1 MILPFVR
8 DLLSGLELSEPFE
21 RARRHLA
28 AGSGR
33 RRISGLTATARALYL
48 PYFVRAANAPVL
60 MLVADNKAAEAVHL
74 NVLEIC
80 ALTGALD
87 PALVLRLPAHD
98 VLPFENL
105 SPHSEIQEARAATLW
120 KIAASRPETPR
131 LVIAPLE
138 AVCMRLF
145 PRDHYAGLALRLRKG
160 EEHLPE
166 MLIEHLLSVGYLRVD
181 VVEMPGQVT
190 LRGGILDVYSPEQD
204 RPVRIDFF
212 GDEIESIRKF
222 DPETQR
228 SSSHGNEA
236 LLLPLTETP
245 ATEKLLSAI
254 NARLTRSGSA
264 AAAALEGGEIP
275 AELQTHVSTRSGADG
290 APGDPHRRGEN
301 GVSGEPHRRGAD
313 ATIFPGWEFFS
324 PVAGARE
331 TVLDLLGPKTRV
343 LIEEPSMVKNQ
354 GERWWNKVE
363 QRHER
368 SGIGT
373 LIRPEDIYISP
384 WELDDRIRAF
394 PGAELDQLGAVDV
407 LDADRSSLS
416 EIDFSTRPTMRFHGA
431 IPAMIEQLRSLMSQ
445 NARILIAAPNQGEVE
460 RLAGLLQEYQLPYRL
475 GSRNQQPGSETVY
488 SESSFLSG
496 DLRTPVI
503 VRAAIASGVQ
513 VLELRD
519 GGSTA
524 QQLVLFG
531 ANDLSDDADV
541 SARPVARKKSKVG
554 AFISDFRDLKV
565 GDYVVHV
572 EHGIAQYCG
581 LRVLDEDKGDS
592 APPLELMIL
601 EFAEGAKLYVPLTRL
616 DLIQKYRSTDTGPA
630 PELNKLGNQSWAKTK
645 ARVKKAMQDMAAEL
659 LKLYAQRA
667 AAQGFAFS
675 PDNNLQREFEDS
687 FAFTE
692 TDDQLNAIADIK
704 RDMENVQPMD
714 RLLCGDV
721 GYGKTEVAMRAAFK
735 AVQDGKQVAVL
746 TPTTV
751 LSFQHFE
758 SFKKR
763 FANFPITIEMISRF
777 RTAKEQKEILER
789 TAEGKVDILIGTH
802 RIFSK
807 DIKFQD
813 LGLLVVDEEQ
823 RFGVRHKERLKQ
835 MRAAIDVLSMSATPI
850 PRTLHMSLI
859 GLRDMSVIETPPKD
873 RMAIQTIVAK
883 FDEKLMRTAVEM
895 ELERGGQIYFV
906 HNRVETIYEISAKI
920 RELVPSARVAVGHGQ
935 LPESELER
943 VMLAFMNHEYDVLC
957 ATSIIENG
965 LDIPLA
971 NTIIV
976 NRADRHG
983 LSELYQLRGRV
994 GRSNRRA
1001 YAYLLIPPEQQLTE
1015 IARRRLAALKEFSD
1029 LGAGFK
1035 IAALDLEL
1043 RGAGN
1048 MLGGEQSGHIEAIG
1062 FEMYT
1067 SMLEEAV
1074 RKMKGEGSGEHTTTV
1089 VNLGISIRIDDSYI
1103 TEENQRLRMYKR
1115 VAAAQS
1121 QADLA
1126 EIRDELQDRYGAPPG
1141 SVLNLLAAGEIRL
1154 RSEQLGITT
1163 LERKRTAVEEQ
1174 PAKAASPQ
1182 NRAPQVSNLR
1192 PGSAPASNGR
1202 FAPLEPLSP
1211 GQIARPAPPVRPLQY
1226 GTRSVSTREVTN
1238 ATLAVRATVGTRPA
1252 NAPLRAASPGH
1263 AGQIKTMREMLH
1275 IKFVDHAAAETF
1287 ANAGRSYTGPD
1298 PLALMKLVSTRA
1310 KSGAALSP
1318 QGVLRWPLSS
1328 AKTEDV
1334 LHDTR
1339 ELLDALEL
1347 TRIVPV

>member
-8 DLLSGLELSEPFE
+8 DLLSGLEHCEQFE
-21 RARRHLA
+21 RARRHLN

-48 PYFVRAANAPVL
+48 PFMVRAAAQPVL
-60 MLVADNKAAEAVHL
+60 ALVADNKAAEAL
-74 NVLEIC
+74 YANVLQAC
-80 ALTGALD
+80 DLTGALE
-87 PALVLRLPAHD
+87 AENVLRLPAHD
-98 VLPFENL
+98 VLPFESL
-105 SPHSEIQEARAATLW
+105 SPHSEIQETRAATLW
-120 KIAASRPETPR
+120 KIAASRQDAVR
-131 LVIAPLE
+131 LVIAPVE

-145 PRDHYAGLALRLRKG
+145 SRDHYAGLALRLRQG
-160 EEHLPE
+160 EEHLPD
-166 MLIEHLLSVGYLRVD
+166 MLLEHLLSVGYTRVD
-181 VVEMPGQVT
+181 VVEMPGQAT
-190 LRGGILDVYSPEQD
+190 LRGGILDVFSPETE

-228 SSSHGNEA
+228 SSSHTDEA

-245 ATEKLLSAI
+245 VSEKLLSAI

-264 AAAALEGGEIP
+264 AGAVLEGGDTP
-275 AELQTHVSTRSGADG
+275 AELQTHVA
-290 APGDPHRRGEN
+290 A
-301 GVSGEPHRRGAD
+301 
-313 ATIFPGWEFFS
+313 ATIFPGWEFFA
-324 PVAGARE
+324 PVAGGRE

-343 LIEEPSMVKNQ
+343 LLEEPAMVQNQ

-368 SGIGT
+368 SGVGN

-384 WELDDRIRAF
+384 WELDDRLRAF

-407 LDADRSSLS
+407 LDADRSDLS
-416 EIDFSTRPTMRFHGA
+416 EIDFSTRPTMRFHGS
-431 IPAMIEQLRSLMSQ
+431 IPALIDHLRALMQVDS
-445 NARILIAAPNQGEVE
+445 RILLAAHNQGEVE
-460 RLAGLLQEYQLPYRL
+460 RLAGLLQEYQVPYRL
-475 GSRNQQPGSETVY
+475 GSRNQQPGSESIY

-503 VRAAIASGVQ
+503 VKAAIASGVQ
-513 VLELRD
+513 VLDLHN
-519 GGSTA
+519 GSGST
-524 QQLVLFG
+524 QQIVLFG

-541 SARPVARKKSKVG
+541 SARPVPRKKSKTS

-581 LRVLDEDKGDS
+581 LRVLDEDKGDG

-630 PELNKLGNQSWAKTK
+630 PELNRLGNQAWAKTK

-667 AAQGFAFS
+667 AAVGAAFS
-675 PDNNLQREFEDS
+675 PDNNLQREFEDA
-687 FAFTE
+687 FDFTE

-704 RDMENVQPMD
+704 RDMESAQPMD

-735 AVQDGKQVAVL
+735 AVQDSKQVAVL

-763 FANFPITIEMISRF
+763 FANFPVNIEMISRF

-789 TAEGKVDILIGTH
+789 TAEGRVDILIGTH

-813 LGLLVVDEEQ
+813 LGLLVIDEEQ

-883 FDEKLMRTAVEM
+883 FDEKLVRTAVEM
-895 ELERGGQIYFV
+895 ELERSGQTYFV
-906 HNRVETIYEISAKI
+906 HNRVETIYELAAKI
-920 RELVPSARVAVGHGQ
+920 RELVPSARVVVGHGQ
-935 LPESELER
+935 LPEAELER

-1074 RKMKGEGSGEHTTTV
+1074 RKMKGEGSSANETTV
-1089 VNLGISIRIDDSYI
+1089 VNLGISIRIDDGYI
-1103 TEENQRLRMYKR
+1103 PEENQRLRMYKR
-1115 VAAAQS
+1115 VAGAVS
-1121 QADLA
+1121 QADLV
-1126 EIRDELQDRYGAPPG
+1126 EVRDELQDRYGTPPE
-1141 SVLNLLAAGEIRL
+1141 SVLNLLAAGEIRVHC
-1154 RSEQLGITT
+1154 EQLGIAT
-1163 LERKRTAVEEQ
+1163 LERKRTAVEAQ
-1174 PAKAASPQ
+1174 PSQPSNRVPQ
-1182 NRAPQVSNLR
+1182 ASNLR
-1192 PGSAPASNGR
+1192 PGSALPANGR
-1202 FAPLEPLSP
+1202 VPLQPLRP
-1211 GQIARPAPPVRPLQY
+1211 GQIARPAPPLRPLQY
-1226 GTRSVSTREVTN
+1226 STHTVARREVTN
-1238 ATLAVRATVGTRPA
+1238 ATLAARATVGARPA
-1252 NAPLRAASPGH
+1252 NAPLRAQ
-1263 AGQIKTMREMLH
+1263 AGQIKTMRDMLH
-1275 IKFVDHAAAETF
+1275 IKFIDSSASESF
-1287 ANAGRSYTGPD
+1287 ANPGRSYTGPD
-1298 PLALMKLVSTRA
+1298 PAALMKLVAHQA
-1310 KSGAALSP
+1310 KNGAALSP
-1318 QGVLRWPLSS
+1318 QGILRWPLTSTK
-1328 AKTEDV
+1328 AEDV
-1334 LHDTR
+1334 LRETR
-1339 ELLDALEL
+1339 DLLAALEL
-1347 TRIVPV
+1347 TRTAAV